1 MSAGAGDDNEK
12 KGDPHVSGAGG
23 ASGPGDFASPARVFP
38 SSSLRLAAEKARSQ
52 RVTRLKAM
60 LDQRLE
66 TPILAVDALMAE
78 LGEGEAAPDM
88 WEQLHASAARDK
100 MEAQLAEAYAR
111 SAVGA
116 RMRRLSAGAQAHFL
130 MHAADYT
137 QGVMGD
143 AEKAAGYLARVL
155 EVMPTHVEAFN
166 RLEKRFEKLLDSRR
180 LLDLYAS
187 VAFAP
192 PKAAN
197 VLATQ
202 AFNRVLQLTPKDPP
216 LSDDIVK
223 QLVPL
228 AKANPRLIDA
238 LEGHCKSTKRPA
250 LAQAMF
256 EAAIASE
263 GIPDA
268 VLIPWR
274 QRATDLYMTDTNPSQ
289 QAKAMPHVEDL
300 LKRNP
305 NDAIAYKA
313 CERLLSNREV
323 SSRAAATL
331 QTARKARTP

>member
-1 MSAGAGDDNEK
+1 MSGAGDDEK
-12 KGDPHVSGAGG
+12 KKDDAAGDL
-23 ASGPGDFASPARVFP
+23 ASPARVYP

-60 LDQRLE
+60 LEERLE

-78 LGEGEAAPDM
+78 LGEGEAHPDM

-100 MEAQLAEAYAR
+100 MEAELAEAYAR

-116 RMRRLSAGAQAHFL
+116 RMRRLSAAAQAHFL

-143 AEKAAGYLARVL
+143 PEKAAGYLERVL
-155 EVMPTHVEAFN
+155 AVMPTHAEAFH
-166 RLEKRFEKLLDSRR
+166 RLERRLEKLLDSRR

-192 PKAAN
+192 PKPAN

-216 LSDDIVK
+216 LSDDVVK

-228 AKANPRLIDA
+228 APANPRLIDA
-238 LEGHCKSTKRPA
+238 LEGHCKTTKRPA

-256 EAAIASE
+256 ELAIASKDSAGVSE
-263 GIPDA
+263 AIL
-268 VLIPWR
+268 VTWR
-274 QRATDLYMTDTNPSQ
+274 QRVIDLYMADATPAI

-300 LKRNP
+300 LKRNS
-305 NDAIAYKA
+305 NDTLAYKA

-323 SSRAAATL
+323 ASRAAATL
-331 QTARKARTP
+331 QAARKARTP